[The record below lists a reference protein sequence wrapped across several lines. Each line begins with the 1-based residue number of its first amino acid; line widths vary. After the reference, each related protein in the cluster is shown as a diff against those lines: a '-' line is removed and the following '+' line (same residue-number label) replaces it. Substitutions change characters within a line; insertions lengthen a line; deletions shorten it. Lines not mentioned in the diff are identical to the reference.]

1 MMADEKGGQLAMLA
15 KMVVTILLLMP
26 RESAWKV
33 PWVWMMATGSKANDV
48 RCDAGL
54 VSFTNPRPL
63 NEPSRADW

>member
-33 PWVWMMATGSKANDV
+33 PGSCGQKQ
-48 RCDAGL
+48 
-54 VSFTNPRPL
+54 
-63 NEPSRADW
+63 